1 MKRGGEGGRERGREE
16 ESWPAERGRE
26 SAREREKDIWVIK
39 KKITEEDK
47 LSCCVSAADFRV

>member
-1 MKRGGEGGRERGREE
+1 MKRGGEGGREGEREE

-26 SAREREKDIWVIK
+26 SARERERYLGYK